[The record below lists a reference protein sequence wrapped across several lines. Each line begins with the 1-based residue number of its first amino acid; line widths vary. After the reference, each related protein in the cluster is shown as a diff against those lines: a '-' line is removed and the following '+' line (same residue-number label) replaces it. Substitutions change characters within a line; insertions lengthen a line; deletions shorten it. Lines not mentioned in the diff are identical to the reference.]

1 MFCRWQV
8 RSHGSN
14 SLFILLFHH
23 HHHGDNRTG
32 MVLSTSRG
40 LLSKGHTTVFS
51 PPTRYVNRWLESTSL
66 TRRPLS
72 SPVADLEPK
81 SWIADLEND
90 LRDKKSKKKRVR
102 VDAGSRVHDS
112 LAVQWHSKVGNRM
125 RHAHTPKEKQ
135 RDSHYSLQPPSR
147 FRRLSCTTIKRFA
160 SPASRK
166 QPQQESLFFWKIFC
180 LRVFPPVKRA
190 TMTKRPKLSTKNLG

>member
-1 MFCRWQV
+1 MCVACVCVCCRWQV

-102 VDAGSRVHDS
+102 VDAASRVHDS

-125 RHAHTPKEKQ
+125 RHAHTHTRTHPKK
-135 RDSHYSLQPPSR
+135 RLALFVTTSLTLLAFVLHHDKKDSQVQHQGSSHSKSHSSFGR
-147 FRRLSCTTIKRFA
+147 FSAFG
-160 SPASRK
+160 SFH
-166 QPQQESLFFWKIFC
+166 Q
-180 LRVFPPVKRA
+180 
-190 TMTKRPKLSTKNLG
+190 